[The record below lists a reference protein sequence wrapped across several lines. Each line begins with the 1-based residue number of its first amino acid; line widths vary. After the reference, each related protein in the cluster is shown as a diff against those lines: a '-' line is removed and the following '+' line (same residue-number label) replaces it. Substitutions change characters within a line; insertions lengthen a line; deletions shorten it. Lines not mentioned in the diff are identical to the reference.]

1 MTLRPS
7 QHSSCTFPLSATY
20 HQSTLFPLGFKQPTA
35 AKETPKSA
43 KRMSNAAR
51 AIKKW
56 LLMRNLVNM
65 KRNFIV

>member
-7 QHSSCTFPLSATY
+7 QHSCTFPLSATY

-43 KRMSNAAR
+43 NKTSNAAR
-51 AIKKW
+51 AIKK
-56 LLMRNLVNM
+56 
-65 KRNFIV
+65 